1 MEIRVPD
8 YVESIHPEFQE
19 YFDKKH
25 FNGKKHYPQTIAD
38 ANNYVLFD
46 IFRAHETDTIT
57 VKYKQQDS
65 ENPKKTTTVEQYFSY
80 PNDYLALFSYNYWK
94 HLGKRE
100 RVIALYWLSLDL
112 METLNTPPNI
122 NFCFISEMPTAY
134 GFYLHNSRIN
144 DIQIAP
150 DYILD
155 DNESAFQM
163 VDTIAHELQHS
174 VYASVKHKHYM
185 REQNLVSYYSPS
197 GRDDMPSTGD
207 KILENTYNY
216 IMYYFQPNELEA
228 HKMGINM
235 SFTIF
240 NEVIELTGELS
251 IKDLNHF
258 NKTKKEHN
266 RLTRL
271 KNKMFEGIDFD
282 KHLDLYYL
290 LDALIDD
297 YENPA
302 FSDKEAKKIEK
313 DIAEVERIIEEEK
326 QIVYQNL
333 INQMLKD
340 ASANIK

>member
-57 VKYKQQDS
+57 VKYKQPVS
-65 ENPKKTTTVEQYFSY
+65 ENSKKTTTVEQTFKY
-80 PNDYLALFSYNYWK
+80 PDDYLALFSYDNWK

-100 RVIALYWLSLDL
+100 RIIALYWLSLDL

-122 NFCFISEMPTAY
+122 NFCFISEMKSQL
-134 GFYLHNSRIN
+134 GFYIHNSRIN

-150 DYILD
+150 EYIID
-155 DNESAFQM
+155 KDVSVFTI

-174 VYASVKHKHYM
+174 VYDSVKHKHYM
-185 REQNLVSYYSPS
+185 REQNLVSYFEAS
-197 GRDDMPSTGD
+197 GRDDIESKRD
-207 KILENTYNY
+207 EVLENTYNY

-228 HKMGINM
+228 HRMGINL
-235 SFTIF
+235 SFVVF
-240 NEVIELTGELS
+240 HEVVQLTGQMS
-251 IKDLNHF
+251 ARDLNYF

-266 RLTRL
+266 NLVKL
-271 KNKMFEGIDFD
+271 KNKMFENLDFD
-282 KHLDLYYL
+282 RHLDLYYL

-297 YENPA
+297 SENPA

-313 DIAEVERIIEEEK
+313 DIAEVKRLIEEEK
-326 QIVYQNL
+326 KVIFKNL
-333 INQMLKD
+333 MDYMLKN
-340 ASANIK
+340 ASANVK